1 MDSNSIEEF
10 KEHIV
15 KINRVAKVVKGG
27 KRFSF
32 STLVV
37 VGNHKGLVGFG
48 LGKANEVPDSIRKG
62 VEKAKKNLIPV
73 PVKGGTI
80 PYHVTGKFGAGLVY
94 LKPAPTGAGIIAGGA
109 VRSVL
114 ELAGYKDVVAKI
126 FGSHNPHNVL
136 KATMNALTNLPDL
149 HAMSSHGNG
158 ETADNDDREA
168 SEQ

>member
-1 MDSNSIEEF
+1 MVDSNSVEEF

-62 VEKAKKNLIPV
+62 VEKAKKNLINV
-73 PVKGGTI
+73 SVKGGTI

-94 LKPAPTGAGIIAGGA
+94 LKPAPKGAGIIAGGA

-136 KATMNALTNLPDL
+136 KATMDALTNLPEL
-149 HAMSSHGNG
+149 NAMNSSGAEIGTVDNG
-158 ETADNDDREA
+158 PEVAG
-168 SEQ
+168 

>member
-1 MDSNSIEEF
+1 MVDSNDNVEF
-10 KEHIV
+10 KENII

-37 VGNHKGLVGFG
+37 VGNHRGLVGYG

-62 VEKAKKNLIPV
+62 IEKAKKNMINV
-73 PVKGGTI
+73 PIKKGTL
-80 PYHVTGKFGAGLVY
+80 PYHVMGKFGAGMVY

-109 VRSVL
+109 VRAVL

-136 KATMNALTNLPDL
+136 KATMDALINLPELKDVAPL
-149 HAMSSHGNG
+149 DESINTSSDGTITN
-158 ETADNDDREA
+158 E
-168 SEQ
+168 